1 MADLFFLRSDG
12 IGCHVLPCDRPTRL
26 AASGDIV
33 EDSGFVASIVPLSA
47 TPVRFALIARA
58 SAGVAVGAR
67 CVGGVV
73 ELADRD
79 RLFVDAREFLV
90 SFDAIPTPVAA
101 PWGASCPVCDRVPT
115 ATGTGRDA
123 LQRACPRC
131 GTRAC
136 ESCWRG
142 FRGGL
147 CLTPRCGQPAALER
161 ELWCPARSD
170 FLDFADDSSV
180 VPAAT

>member
-1 MADLFFLRSDG
+1 MADLFFLCSAG
-12 IGCHVLPCDRPTRL
+12 IGCHPLSFDRPTRL
-26 AASGDIV
+26 AASGAVV
-33 EDSGFVASIVPLSA
+33 EDSAFAASIVPLSV
-47 TPVRFALIARA
+47 TPVRFALVARA
-58 SAGVAVGAR
+58 DAGVAVGAR

-90 SFDAIPTPVAA
+90 SFDAIPVPVAA
-101 PWGASCPVCDRVPT
+101 LRGASCPVCDRTPT
-115 ATGTGRDA
+115 QTGTQRDA

-131 GTRAC
+131 GARAC

-142 FRGGL
+142 FRGGR
-147 CLTPRCGQPAALER
+147 CLTPLCGQPAALER

-170 FLDFADDSSV
+170 FLDFEDDCPV

>member
-12 IGCHVLPCDRPTRL
+12 IGWHALPCDRPTRL
-26 AASGDIV
+26 AASGAIV
-33 EDSGFVASIVPLSA
+33 EDSAIVASIVPLGA
-47 TPVRFALIARA
+47 TPVRFALVARA
-58 SAGVAVGAR
+58 DAGVAVGAR

-90 SFDAIPTPVAA
+90 SFDAIPIPVAA
-101 PWGASCPVCDRVPT
+101 PRGASCPVCDRAP
-115 ATGTGRDA
+115 TGTGTQRDA
-123 LQRACPRC
+123 LLRACPRC
-131 GTRAC
+131 GARAC
-136 ESCWRG
+136 EICWRG

-147 CLTPRCGQPAALER
+147 CLTPHCGQPAALER

-170 FLDFADDSSV
+170 FLDFADDSPV
-180 VPAAT
+180 VPAAI